1 MDVVEALRG
10 LVPLPGE
17 ESREEDG
24 YRHTMPRMCS
34 AMLLPVVTGADR
46 EERR

>member
-1 MDVVEALRG
+1 
-10 LVPLPGE
+10 VPLPGE
-17 ESREEDG
+17 EAREDEDT
-24 YRHTMPRMCS
+24 RHTMPRMCS